1 MLGKIKT
8 MEKFTLKIGKELRC
22 YELDEDKKQLHI
34 TVQKRQK
41 VTWKQNVDLQNVYAN
56 FYESAPEKPPV
67 FKLILAC
74 PTLIFD
80 LLLIATAVYFG
91 VKEGKLFSWMFVVAL
106 LFSLGGAGMCWEL
119 ICEWCLN

>member
-1 MLGKIKT
+1 

-74 PTLIFD
+74 TTLIFD

-91 VKEGKLFSWMFVVAL
+91 AKEGKLFSWMFVGAL
-106 LFSLGGAGMCWEL
+106 LFPLGFAGMYWEL

>member
-1 MLGKIKT
+1 MNV
-8 MEKFTLKIGKELRC
+8 FTLKLGKEIRR

-41 VTWKQNVDLQNVYAN
+41 ITWKQNVDLQNVYAN

-74 PTLIFD
+74 IVLV
-80 LLLIATAVYFG
+80 LNLLIMATAVIFLA
-91 VKEGKLFSWMFVVAL
+91 KEGKFFSWMLVGAL
-106 LFSLGGAGMCWEL
+106 LFPLGFTGMCW
-119 ICEWCLN
+119 